1 MLVDEKARSSY
12 CSPSAIAL
20 PDKDCFKPSNEVPL
34 YTVKGEVSLNV
45 PILYL
50 IKFIFYAY
58 FFSNIFIGIS

>member
-34 YTVKGEVSLNV
+34 YTVKGEASLNV

-50 IKFIFYAY
+50 IKFIF
-58 FFSNIFIGIS
+58 